1 MMQAQAR
8 RKGKSGLMIGVLLSL
23 FLAGAAVYWVM
34 QASGLQTA
42 GNTSLPTTEPGIT
55 GVVTDISDGSAA
67 AAGDPAGGAGDPNA
81 PVSATADPNPPA
93 AKPNGSGKCPSEQKV
108 CMLLVEEKPNEA
120 AGSNKASV
128 RLDLTE
134 GARLLKQQGGKV
146 VEADLQS
153 LSTGQKVRVWFTGP
167 VAESYPVQATADVV
181 LILE

>member
-1 MMQAQAR
+1 M
-8 RKGKSGLMIGVLLSL
+8 
-23 FLAGAAVYWVM
+23 
-34 QASGLQTA
+34 A
-42 GNTSLPTTEPGIT
+42 GNTSLSGSEPDIT

-67 AAGDPAGGAGDPNA
+67 TAGDAAGGASNPNA

-93 AKPNGSGKCPSEQKV
+93 AKSNGSGKCASGQKV
-108 CMLLVEEKPNEA
+108 CVLLVEEKPNEA

-153 LSTGQKVRVWFTGP
+153 LSAGQRVRVWFTGP

>member
-8 RKGKSGLMIGVLLSL
+8 RKGRSGLILGGLLSL
-23 FLAGAAVYWVM
+23 FLVGAAVYWVM
-34 QASGLQTA
+34 QASGLQAA
-42 GNTSLPTTEPGIT
+42 GNTSLPSTKPGIT
-55 GVVTDISDGSAA
+55 GVVTDISEGSAA
-67 AAGDPAGGAGDPNA
+67 GDAAGGAGDPNA

-93 AKPNGSGKCPSEQKV
+93 AKLKGSGKCASEQQV

-128 RLDLTE
+128 RLDLSE

-146 VEADLQS
+146 VEANLQE
-153 LSTGQKVRVWFTGP
+153 LSAGQKVRVWFTGP